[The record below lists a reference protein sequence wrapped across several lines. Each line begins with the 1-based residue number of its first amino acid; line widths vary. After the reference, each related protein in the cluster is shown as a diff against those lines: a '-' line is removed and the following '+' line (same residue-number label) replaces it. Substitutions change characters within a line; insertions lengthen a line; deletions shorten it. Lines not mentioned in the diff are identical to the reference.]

1 MVTKLSGLTLT
12 YSDVNRTVAAVGPKC
27 SLAVGILEP
36 SRASVGET
44 VSCGACVVSRLV
56 DTVPVLLGLLE
67 PNDGALTGYGML
79 WADA

>member
-1 MVTKLSGLTLT
+1 MVFLSPG
-12 YSDVNRTVAAVGPKC
+12 
-27 SLAVGILEP
+27 
-36 SRASVGET
+36 RASVGET

-79 WADA
+79 WADAKAGTGGLRPVVLAVPS